1 MRIILFLILVLST
14 TLLKSQNLNN
24 LGFGTDSTFEVISWN
39 IEWFPKNGTTTSNYV
54 ETILSNLQ
62 ADIYAL
68 QEIGDTTLLKSVV
81 ANIPG
86 YECHFKSSYY
96 GGLAYVYNA
105 NTVSIN
111 NKYEIYTS
119 QPYWSAFPRSP
130 QVLELTFE
138 GEDYV
143 IINNHFK
150 CCGDGTLNTN
160 DPSDEEMRRLTAV
173 TLLKQYI
180 DSVFINERVIVVGD
194 LNDILTDSPTNN
206 VFQSIINDNM
216 NYMFTDMQIAL
227 GNPTDFSYPTWP
239 SHLDH
244 ILITNEL
251 FIDFQNPNS
260 EIRCIK
266 IDDYMNNWNQY
277 DNNISDHRPVGI
289 KLEVGETTSDM
300 EIYSTNK
307 ELIKIVDVLGKE
319 VEKRTKG
326 ILFYIYNNGMAEK
339 KIIIEELIP
348 NIYHFFSFKKNFFK
362 KIRDFIQIYIFDT
375 L

>member
-1 MRIILFLILVLST
+1 MRKILFLILVLST

-96 GGLAYVYNA
+96 GGLAYVYNT

-180 DSVFINERVIVVGD
+180 DSVFINGRVIVVGD

-277 DNNISDHRPVGI
+277 DNNISDHRPIGI

-326 ILFYIYNNGMAEK
+326 ILFYIYNNGMSEK
-339 KIIIEELIP
+339 KIIIE
-348 NIYHFFSFKKNFFK
+348 
-362 KIRDFIQIYIFDT
+362 
-375 L
+375 

>member
-1 MRIILFLILVLST
+1 MRKILFLILVLST

-339 KIIIEELIP
+339 KIIIE
-348 NIYHFFSFKKNFFK
+348 
-362 KIRDFIQIYIFDT
+362 
-375 L
+375 

>member
-1 MRIILFLILVLST
+1 MLFLILVLST
-14 TLLKSQNLNN
+14 TILKSQNLND
-24 LGFGTDSTFEVISWN
+24 LSFGTDSTFEVISWN

-54 ETILSNLQ
+54 ETILTNLQ
-62 ADIYAL
+62 ADVYAL
-68 QEIGDTTLLKSVV
+68 QEIDDTTLLKSVV

-96 GGLAYVYNA
+96 GGLAYVYNT

-150 CCGDGTLNTN
+150 CCGDGTLSN
-160 DPSDEEMRRLTAV
+160 DSNDEEMRRLTAV

-180 DSVFINERVIVVGD
+180 DSLFTNERVIVVGD
-194 LNDILTDSPTNN
+194 LNDILTDTPTNN
-206 VFQSIINDNM
+206 VFQSMINDNM

-227 GNPTDFSYPTWP
+227 GNSTDFSYPSWP

-251 FIDFQNPNS
+251 FTDFSEPNS

-266 IDDYMNNWNQY
+266 IDDYMNNWNEY

-289 KLEVGETTSDM
+289 KLKVGNITSDI
-300 EIYSTNK
+300 ELDQNNK
-307 ELIKIVDVLGKE
+307 KLLKIVDVLGKE

-326 ILFYIYNNGMAEK
+326 ILFYIYDNQNVEK
-339 KIIIEELIP
+339 KIIIE
-348 NIYHFFSFKKNFFK
+348 
-362 KIRDFIQIYIFDT
+362 
-375 L
+375 

>member
-1 MRIILFLILVLST
+1 MRKILFLILVLST

-180 DSVFINERVIVVGD
+180 DSVFINGRVIVVGD

-227 GNPTDFSYPTWP
+227 GNPTDFSYPTWS

-339 KIIIEELIP
+339 KIIIE
-348 NIYHFFSFKKNFFK
+348 
-362 KIRDFIQIYIFDT
+362 
-375 L
+375 

>member
-1 MRIILFLILVLST
+1 MKKTLFLILVFST
-14 TLLKSQNLNN
+14 ILLKSQNLND
-24 LGFGTDSTFEVISWN
+24 LSFGTDSTFEVISWN

-62 ADIYAL
+62 ADVYAL
-68 QEIGDTTLLKSVV
+68 QEIDDTTLLKSVV

-96 GGLAYVYNA
+96 GGLAYVYNT

-119 QPYWSAFPRSP
+119 QPFWSAFPRSP
-130 QVLELTFE
+130 QILELTFE

-150 CCGDGTLNTN
+150 CCGDGTLNIN

-180 DSVFINERVIVVGD
+180 DSMFTNERVIVVGD
-194 LNDILTDSPTNN
+194 LNDILTDTHANN
-206 VFQSIINDNM
+206 VFQSMINDNM
-216 NYMFTDMQIAL
+216 NYMFSDMQIAL
-227 GNPTDFSYPTWP
+227 GNSTDFSYPTWP

-251 FIDFQNPNS
+251 FSDFNKPNS
-260 EIRCIK
+260 EISCLK
-266 IDDYMNNWNQY
+266 IDDYMNSWSQY

-289 KLEVGETTSDM
+289 KLEVGNITSD
-300 EIYSTNK
+300 IYLEKNNNK
-307 ELIKIVDVLGKE
+307 LLKIVDVLGRE
-319 VEKRTKG
+319 VDKITKG
-326 ILFYIYNNGMAEK
+326 ILFYIYENGKMEK
-339 KIIIEELIP
+339 RYEK
-348 NIYHFFSFKKNFFK
+348 
-362 KIRDFIQIYIFDT
+362 
-375 L
+375 

>member
-1 MRIILFLILVLST
+1 MQKILFLILVLSS
-14 TLLKSQNLNN
+14 TLVKSQNLNN
-24 LGFGTDSTFEVISWN
+24 LSFGTDSTFEIISWN
-39 IEWFPKNGTTTSNYV
+39 IEWFPKNGTTTANYV
-54 ETILSNLQ
+54 ETILTNLQ

-68 QEIGDTTLLKSVV
+68 QEIDDTTLLKSVV

-86 YECHFKSSYY
+86 YECYFKSFYY
-96 GGLAYVYNA
+96 GGLSYVYNT
-105 NTVSIN
+105 NTVTVI

-150 CCGDGTLNTN
+150 CCGDGSLNTN
-160 DPSDEEMRRLTAV
+160 DPNDEEMRRLTAV

-180 DSVFINERVIVVGD
+180 DSLFVNERVILVGD

-206 VFQSIINDNM
+206 VFKSIIDDNV

-266 IDDYMNNWNQY
+266 IDDYMNNWNEY

-326 ILFYIYNNGMAEK
+326 ILFYIYNNGMSEK
-339 KIIIEELIP
+339 EIIIE
-348 NIYHFFSFKKNFFK
+348 
-362 KIRDFIQIYIFDT
+362 
-375 L
+375 